1 MARRKKASSRRTR
14 GKKQQYRLMDNLL
27 GIIVCLL
34 MLVGLFNLG
43 VLGTFLDNCFKIFVG
58 SSFPI
63 AMIIVFS
70 LWIMFCIVWASSA
83 FQKTLDCR
91 SYYCLHWFINV
102 ASDSNVSASESS
114 CKGNRNY
121 LE

>member
-1 MARRKKASSRRTR
+1 MARRKKASSRRTEE
-14 GKKQQYRLMDNLL
+14 KQQYRLMDNLL

-43 VLGTFLDNCFKIFVG
+43 ALGTFLDNCFKIFVG

-63 AMIIVFS
+63 AMIIVF
-70 LWIMFCIVWASSA
+70 LYGLCFALYGHRPHFKKRWIAG
-83 FQKTLDCR
+83 T
-91 SYYCLHWFINV
+91 YCYIGLLMWP
-102 ASDSNVSASESS
+102 DSNVSASESS
-114 CKGNRNY
+114 CKVINY

>member
-63 AMIIVFS
+63 AMIIVF
-70 LWIMFCIVWASSA
+70 LYGLCFA
-83 FQKTLDCR
+83 LYGR
-91 SYYCLHWFINV
+91 SEEHT
-102 ASDSNVSASESS
+102 SELQSQ
-114 CKGNRNY
+114 R
-121 LE
+121 

>member
-63 AMIIVFS
+63 AMIIMDYV
-70 LWIMFCIVWASSA
+70 LHCMGIVRISKNVGL
-83 FQKTLDCR
+83 QELLLPTLV
-91 SYYCLHWFINV
+91 Y
-102 ASDSNVSASESS
+102 
-114 CKGNRNY
+114 
-121 LE
+121 

>member
-43 VLGTFLDNCFKIFVG
+43 VLGTFLDNFF
-58 SSFPI
+58 
-63 AMIIVFS
+63 
-70 LWIMFCIVWASSA
+70 
-83 FQKTLDCR
+83 
-91 SYYCLHWFINV
+91 
-102 ASDSNVSASESS
+102 
-114 CKGNRNY
+114 
-121 LE
+121 